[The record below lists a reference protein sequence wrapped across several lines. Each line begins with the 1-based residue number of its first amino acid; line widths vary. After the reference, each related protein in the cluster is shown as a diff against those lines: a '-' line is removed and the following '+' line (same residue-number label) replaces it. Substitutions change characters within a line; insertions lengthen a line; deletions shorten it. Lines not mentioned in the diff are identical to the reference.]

1 MILRGIDDPVS
12 GEHALAI
19 VPAEARIV
27 DDGLRRA
34 RFYAGRSVNDLA
46 FNIEQTYRERLLAL
60 AGRTLSPGLI
70 TGLGVRLGDGGML
83 EIDAGTG
90 VSAAGVIVRLAT
102 STAVRWSELPVP
114 GDSEPP
120 LISVGVL
127 VLEPAYLED
136 AGDADPSDPCSRD
149 TSADAFERWARV
161 DAGRVARIPWPE
173 NVFAGSDPADPADPA
188 ELAEQLSWQIFE
200 VERTLTEGAIFP
212 WEKDGVPLALVVA
225 SASEQVLH
233 VAPWA
238 VARRGGRVRRTRA
251 LVFGRGRPPLW
262 QARTDWFIDQLVQ
275 RVERDGYVETDRS
288 LATRWFT
295 QLPPVGAL
303 PADFMELRRRNSRG
317 IHDPIDRFFPYHIRP
332 VAEPIPCSQV
342 DALMTAAASL
352 DPIRLNRDAA
362 VGVSVVV
369 PDELYEP
376 ELLVIEEVAQEFYDT
391 LTAFDLRLQD
401 LLWRR
406 SQLRDMLA
414 ALQAAA
420 DGPDDVT
427 VFPDPDP
434 EAVAGETVGLG
445 PIEVDPEDPH
455 VVIRDED
462 DPREYIEQLRR
473 QGTIG
478 EIDWFRLISLLVG
491 DAGQRWVGV
500 LKVGAEQAMQF
511 DTRKVVLR
519 VGKIDRVDLAY
530 SVAAR
535 PAARWMINNRVQN
548 IAERPESRFEVRT
561 SVEGWDSTIDDSWNR
576 RASGE
581 SMLLIAGKLDDTA
594 LRNLQ
599 ALPYLD
605 NTATEKGPVAVLPP
619 EDEADPET
627 WAEQFEQQFTKARP
641 FLVRPDSLIVI
652 PTDTDIVNGTRRAPG
667 ANLAM
672 VEIGGLTGPEDPRL
686 CDLSYAVEVVNALL
700 ADPDAALKD
709 DVLWWRVCSRLEGAE
724 EECATTL
731 CEGGRVAI
739 DFKAMQLRL
748 AQGDSGLGP
757 DDVASLTTLGLR
769 PWIEMMEERVRRS
782 ESAFTLSFT
791 RCQAGIYG
799 ARQLVLGTEAATR
812 TTTSPVLATVGVGT
826 TDIATKQEVA
836 SFVNSFVSTA
846 PVSGGPFIVSK
857 GTKRRAGDAPSSPQ
871 QESAA
876 VTRTREALAKAGF
889 DTIAKVR
896 KSRAASSALG
906 RARAGQSARS
916 PVPAR
921 TRAGGALGAS
931 LNFSYLPVSPITPFA
946 ATLST
951 ASLSAVSAYNV
962 PATVGVQYEYG
973 GTGIA
978 ERVVD
983 PFSLSVLD
991 NAKTIRAEV
1000 TNTVSA
1006 TDLYIDDIGFA
1017 GFYPK
1022 EFPDVAA
1029 APSVLVQDTLGLRF
1043 IGKDRFVGHAILAGD
1058 YDFGINPNPNA
1069 ANPTAEDEA
1078 HQVQLAISHLEHG
1091 FQAIRLAESRLVRL
1105 KRAIELAKKILPS
1118 IDACILSVRK
1128 RLEALEEKLAEARHD
1143 FTVANALLQEETARV
1158 AEINERRDRVIHE
1171 HVQNLLFHHL
1181 RSAAWDTRQVEQ
1193 LLEPVL
1199 LRQVVPECL
1208 ASPSEPP
1215 DELRQLL
1222 DVWRE
1227 APAAWFPQVKK
1238 QLTQIGKLGTS
1249 RDLLQRAVE
1258 KKAAPAKTLT
1268 VQPSKASGAIAG
1280 PLLLS
1285 MQSLQANIFTF
1296 HQSAAKLD
1304 TSRFAVMPWLE
1315 TQQAAETVL
1324 TLGDL
1329 LDGDGVGTT
1338 VRESALLEVEN
1349 IGRVATCLY
1358 DAMGEV
1364 PAILR
1369 LGWVTRLSQ
1378 FDTAFDLRRLSVL
1391 PRWNEV
1397 PPLVRQTLQLHTDW
1411 LYGRVDSSRAEA
1423 LALVRDLVRVCILLA
1438 SHAPVDEVVS
1448 GTVTKAATVRPGV
1461 RIPVRLDPTRIR
1473 AGMSVTLYQANTAV
1487 GKGVVE
1493 DLEDGGATVSVVQA
1507 YQEVTLTTSDKVHIV
1522 EQTTGTA
1529 RKLSVQPKVTTSV
1542 SYTFLG
1548 GE

>member
-34 RFYAGRSVNDLA
+34 RFYAGRSVNDIA

-70 TGLGVRLGDGGML
+70 AGLGVRLGDGGML

-102 STAVRWSELPVP
+102 STAVRWSDLPVP
-114 GDSEPP
+114 GDSNPP

-136 AGDADPSDPCSRD
+136 AGDADPSDPCPRD

-173 NVFAGSDPADPADPA
+173 NVSVGGDPAR
-188 ELAEQLSWQIFE
+188 LAEQLSWQIFE
-200 VERTLTEGAIFP
+200 VERTLAEGAIFP
-212 WEKDGVPLALVVA
+212 WEKDGVPLALVIA

-251 LVFGRGRPPLW
+251 LVPGRGRPPLW

-275 RVERDGYVETDRS
+275 RVERDGYVDTDRS
-288 LATRWFT
+288 LSTRWFS

-303 PADFMELRRRNSRG
+303 PADFMELRRLNSDG
-317 IHDPIDRFFPYHIRP
+317 FHSPIDRFFPYHIRP

-352 DPIRLNRDAA
+352 DPIRLDRDAA

-445 PIEVDPEDPH
+445 PIVVDPADPH
-455 VVIRDED
+455 MVIRDED

-500 LKVGAEQAMQF
+500 LKAGAEQAMQL

-530 SVAAR
+530 SIAAR

-548 IAERPESRFEVRT
+548 IAERAESRFEVRT
-561 SVEGWDSTIDDSWNR
+561 SVEGWDTSIEDSWNR
-576 RASGE
+576 RTNGQ

-599 ALPYLD
+599 ALPFTD
-605 NTATEKGPVAVLPP
+605 DTAVEKGPVAVLPP
-619 EDEADPET
+619 EDEPDPEA
-627 WAEQFEQQFTKARP
+627 WAAQFSETQFTKTRP
-641 FLVRPDSLIVI
+641 LLVQPNSLIVI
-652 PTDTDIVNGTRRAPG
+652 PTDSDEVSNGIRVAPG
-667 ANLAM
+667 ANLAT
-672 VEIGGLTGPEDPRL
+672 VEIGGLTGPEDPRF

-700 ADPDAALKD
+700 SDATAALEND
-709 DVLWWRVCSRLEGAE
+709 ALWWRVCSRLEGAE
-724 EECATTL
+724 EECATSL
-731 CEGGRVAI
+731 CEGGRVAT

-748 AQGDSGLGP
+748 AQTDSGLGP

-769 PWIEMMEERVRRS
+769 PWIEAMEERVRRS

-791 RCQAGIYG
+791 RCQAGIYA
-799 ARQLVLGTEAATR
+799 ARQLVLGTEDATR

-826 TDIATKQEVA
+826 TEVATKQEVA
-836 SFVNSFVSTA
+836 TFATFIASAA
-846 PVSGGPFIVSK
+846 PRGGQNGPTGEFILF
-857 GTKRRAGDAPSSPQ
+857 GQAARRRAAGGAPSSPQ
-871 QESAA
+871 EEPAA
-876 VTRTREALAKAGF
+876 VTQTRAALAKAGF
-889 DTIAKVR
+889 DTKAKIR
-896 KSRAASSALG
+896 SSRSASTALG
-906 RARAGQSARS
+906 RARSGRL
-916 PVPAR
+916 
-921 TRAGGALGAS
+921 TRGPLAATTRGGGSFGAPTS
-931 LNFSYLPVSPITPFA
+931 FSYLPPKPIRPFS
-946 ATLST
+946 ATTST
-951 ASLSAVSAYNV
+951 SAQEAVTAFNT

-973 GTGIA
+973 DTGIA
-978 ERVVD
+978 ERVAEPISTSIFDTARTV
-983 PFSLSVLD
+983 
-991 NAKTIRAEV
+991 RAEV
-1000 TNTVSA
+1000 TDTVAA
-1006 TDLYIDDIGFA
+1006 TDLYMDDVGFS
-1017 GFYPK
+1017 GFYRTAGVRGGQDKAATPA
-1022 EFPDVAA
+1022 EF
-1029 APSVLVQDTLGLRF
+1029 VQDSLGLRF
-1043 IGKDRFVGHAILAGD
+1043 IGKDRFVGHEIIGGD
-1058 YDFGINPNPNA
+1058 YDVDLDLA
-1069 ANPTAEDEA
+1069 TDEA
-1078 HQVQLAISHLEHG
+1078 NYVQAAIRHLEHG
-1091 FQAIRLAESRLVRL
+1091 FQTIRLAESRLVRL

-1118 IDACILSVRK
+1118 IDACTLSVRE
-1128 RLEALEEKLAEARHD
+1128 RLAALEEQLAEARHD

-1158 AEINERRDRVIHE
+1158 AEINERRDRVINE

-1181 RSAAWDTRQVEQ
+1181 RSAVWDTRQVEQ

-1249 RDLLQRAVE
+1249 RDLLRRAVE

-1268 VQPSKASGAIAG
+1268 VQPSKASGAVAA
-1280 PLLLS
+1280 PLLLA
-1285 MQSLQANIFTF
+1285 MQSLQTNIFTF
-1296 HQSAAKLD
+1296 HQSAAKVD
-1304 TSRFAVMPWLE
+1304 TSRFTVMPWLE
-1315 TQQAAETVL
+1315 TQQVAETVL

-1338 VRESALLEVEN
+1338 VRESALSEVEN

-1397 PPLVRQTLQLHTDW
+1397 PTLLRQTLQLHTDW
-1411 LYGRVDSSRAEA
+1411 LYGRVDSSRSEA